1 MELYCPRCGTYTE
14 AEKVFCLRCGYRL
27 IPLTPYD
34 LAIDDYIYPSDRD
47 NLEAL
52 KDTEPLPHLI
62 KHFVLKNYVRSA
74 TESLSRDAV
83 RVGYMSR
90 IGDLVRRCGVVLGL
104 EALPKTYLAFADK
117 PIAFTFG
124 SDDSPFLVLGSPL
137 IKILDEE
144 ELKAV
149 IAHELAHIKSRHML
163 YHTLAELIVRGAIF
177 SAKISG
183 LEILSLPIKLLLLSW
198 HRDSEVSADRASLL
212 AVGNLE
218 TVKSMLLKIHKA
230 VGGVASQED
239 VESITE
245 PFQTHPTLQNRIR
258 EIEKFY
264 NTQQYLK
271 VRQKILKRLELSKAL
286 TPRCRFCG
294 AEKDIL
300 DLFCPRCG
308 RSQT

>member
-1 MELYCPRCGTYTE
+1 MELYCPRCGTYSG

-34 LAIDDYIYPSDRD
+34 LTVDDYIYPPDRD

-62 KHFVLKNYVRSA
+62 KHFVLKKYVRSA
-74 TESLSRDAV
+74 MESLSRDAV
-83 RVGYMSR
+83 RVGYMSK
-90 IGDLVRRCGVVLGL
+90 IGDIIRRCGVILGL
-104 EALPKTYLAFADK
+104 ESLPATYLAFADK
-117 PIAFTFG
+117 PVAFTFG
-124 SDDSPFLVLGSPL
+124 SDDNPVLVLGSPL
-137 IKILDEE
+137 LKILNEE

-163 YHTLAELIVRGAIF
+163 YHTLAELIARGAIF
-177 SAKISG
+177 SAQISG

-198 HRDSEVSADRASLL
+198 HRDSEISADRASLL
-212 AVGNLE
+212 VVGNLE
-218 TVKSMLLKIHKA
+218 AVKSMLMKIHKTMGA
-230 VGGVASQED
+230 ANQGAI
-239 VESITE
+239 ESVTE
-245 PFQTHPTLQNRIR
+245 PFQTHPTLRNRI
-258 EIEKFY
+258 EALEKFH
-264 NTQQYLK
+264 NSQQYLI
-271 VRQKILKRLELSKAL
+271 VRQKILKRIGLSKAL

-294 AEKDIL
+294 AEKNIL

>member
-1 MELYCPRCGTYTE
+1 MELYCPRCGAYTR

-27 IPLTPYD
+27 IPLTSYD
-34 LAIDDYIYPSDRD
+34 LTVDDYVYPSDKD

-62 KHFVLKNYVRSA
+62 KHFVLKKYVRSA
-74 TESLSRDAV
+74 MESLSRDAV
-83 RVGYMSR
+83 RVGYVSR
-90 IGDLVRRCGVVLGL
+90 IGDIIRRCGVILGL
-104 EALPKTYLAFADK
+104 EALPETYLAFTDK

-124 SDDSPFLVLGSPL
+124 SDDNPVLVLGSPL
-137 IKILDEE
+137 LKILNEE

-163 YHTLAELIVRGAIF
+163 YHTLAELIVGGAIF
-177 SAKISG
+177 SAKVSG
-183 LEILSLPIKLLLLSW
+183 FEILSLPIKLLLLSW

-212 AVGNLE
+212 AVGDLE
-218 TVKSMLLKIHKA
+218 TVKSMLLKIHKVMGA
-230 VGGVASQED
+230 ANQEA
-239 VESITE
+239 VESVTE
-245 PFQTHPTLQNRIR
+245 PFQTHPTLRNRVR
-258 EIEKFY
+258 ELEEFY

-271 VRQKILKRLELSKAL
+271 ARQKILKRLEFSKAL

-294 AEKDIL
+294 AEKNPL